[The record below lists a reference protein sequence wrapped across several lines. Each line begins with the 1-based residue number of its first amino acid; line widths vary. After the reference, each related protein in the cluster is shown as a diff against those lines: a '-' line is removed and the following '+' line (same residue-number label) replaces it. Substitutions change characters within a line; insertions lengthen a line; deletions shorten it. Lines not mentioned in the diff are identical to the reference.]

1 MQMKAVCIDASNK
14 PSKVPVEQWI
24 KEGEA
29 YTIIKVVK
37 MGLQDGKYGV
47 LLKEVQMSEDCFP
60 YEYYDLDRFLPL
72 DIRVYE
78 AAEEKEQVLEA
89 DLELI

>member
-1 MQMKAVCIDASNK
+1 
-14 PSKVPVEQWI
+14 
-24 KEGEA
+24 
-29 YTIIKVVK
+29 
-37 MGLQDGKYGV
+37 
-47 LLKEVQMSEDCFP
+47 MSEDCFP

-78 AAEEKEQVLEA
+78 AAEEKEEVLEA

>member
-1 MQMKAVCIDASNK
+1 MKMICIDSSNK
-14 PSKVPVEQWI
+14 PSKIPVEHWI
-24 KEGEA
+24 KQGEV
-29 YTIIKVVK
+29 YTVIKVVQ

-60 YEYYDLDRFLPL
+60 YEYYDADRFIPL

-78 AAEEKEQVLEA
+78 LQEKQEEVLEA
-89 DLELI
+89 DLDLI

>member
-1 MQMKAVCIDASNK
+1 MKAVCIDSSNK
-14 PSKVPVEQWI
+14 PSKILLSEWI

-29 YTIIKVVK
+29 YTITKIVK

-47 LLKEVQMSEDCFP
+47 LLKEVQLSAKSFP
-60 YEYYDLDRFLPL
+60 YEYYDADRFIPL
-72 DIRVYE
+72 DLKIYQK
-78 AAEEKEQVLEA
+78 EEETVKKA

>member
-1 MQMKAVCIDASNK
+1 MKAICIDSSNK
-14 PSKVPVEQWI
+14 PAKVPIEQWI

-29 YTIIKVVK
+29 YTIIKIIK

-47 LLKEVQMSEDCFP
+47 LLKEVQMSADCFP
-60 YEYYDLDRFLPL
+60 YEYYDADRFIPL
-72 DIRVYE
+72 DTRVLNM
-78 AAEEKEQVLEA
+78 EEETVKEA